1 MLDLYHEMQ
10 VNATLYEKL
19 DRLTGALDDL
29 HQKYGSNAPY
39 MDDTAKIIY
48 AIFQACDY
56 NVGMLFPYFFPTAI
70 SGMPLSLM
78 QRPFAFAMTKMHLFG
93 SLTMRGSRQISKTTT
108 FGAFL
113 LSITRLI
120 SDISCLYICPRSD
133 NLKTFQT
140 KLKHL
145 DRNFRYPEVETHKF
159 RQNLGLKEYSNGSVI
174 EAIYVNETAD
184 NARGKSADVLLWDES
199 CTLNTLVHCYSVGNK
214 KNLKLTQKAIVDVE
228 VGDTV
233 LSHDTHGKL
242 HPAEV
247 TRFYDK
253 GLRHTW
259 TVRYKNGHSLTCT
272 ANTKLWTDRGWMY
285 LSEFLSPEE
294 AARHP
299 HARQAQTMLAS
310 CEQIYGADYSWRC
323 VQGMEREWTDTF
335 HEHFGNLDR
344 SDWTLRGADLHQRDL
359 RHRHVRFYG
368 VFQAVDLI
376 SEYPAGGWTELES
389 ITYAGEQAVYDLEVE
404 KYHTFFANGMAV
416 HNCQNMDVNLLPEL
430 REIQT
435 ASKMPSNIYAGTSLT
450 TDTML
455 EAKYEDSSQG
465 TFWVKDGTAKG
476 YIDCGDVDAILKM
489 IKPQGLTC
497 PTTNKPINI
506 RDIRLVHKFQARA
519 DAGVVGI
526 HVPKIIVPEFVED
539 PIEWNKLY
547 GTFLEYEKIGQLKKF
562 IQEVLGIPVEDGV
575 RELTQADLE
584 HMCCIP
590 ETPAQLEANVHRG
603 VYKFTV
609 AGIDWGGSDYNPA
622 DKTKLSYTFHI
633 ILGVRADGKIDILYM
648 EKHAGMDYQG
658 IINIIATMNKRYNVT
673 YIGSDHAAGTLYNS
687 AFRKHPHVKSLGH
700 FVIQYS
706 GNMLQLINKVKDS
719 ALENHYAVQKTDTLT
734 DTIMAIKQ
742 EFPRIRC
749 FKWELAKRYLDDFM
763 NFRRVIEDR
772 DEGGSKFRYRR
783 HGSKPDDGIH
793 ALNFAYIVVRMVRN
807 EPFVQDN
814 SLRIE
819 IYNQIR
825 MITNGGNAL
834 AGYTPGMH
842 TVSG

>member
-19 DRLTGALDDL
+19 DRLTGALDAL
-29 HQKYGSNAPY
+29 HQKYGSNAPF
-39 MDDTAKIIY
+39 MQETANIIY
-48 AIFQACDY
+48 AIFVACDY
-56 NVGMLFPYFFPTAI
+56 NVGLLFPYFFPTAI
-70 SGMPLSLM
+70 MGQPLSLM
-78 QRPFAFAMTKMHLFG
+78 NRPFAFAMTKMHLFG

-108 FGAFL
+108 FGGL
-113 LSITRLI
+113 LLCVARLI
-120 SDISCLYICPRSD
+120 SDLSCLYICPRSD

-145 DRNFRYPEVETHKF
+145 DRHFRYPEVETTKF

-184 NARGKSADVLLWDES
+184 NARGKSSDLILWDE
-199 CTLNTLVHCYSVGNK
+199 T
-214 KNLKLTQKAIVDVE
+214 
-228 VGDTV
+228 
-233 LSHDTHGKL
+233 
-242 HPAEV
+242 
-247 TRFYDK
+247 
-253 GLRHTW
+253 
-259 TVRYKNGHSLTCT
+259 
-272 ANTKLWTDRGWMY
+272 
-285 LSEFLSPEE
+285 
-294 AARHP
+294 
-299 HARQAQTMLAS
+299 
-310 CEQIYGADYSWRC
+310 
-323 VQGMEREWTDTF
+323 
-335 HEHFGNLDR
+335 
-344 SDWTLRGADLHQRDL
+344 
-359 RHRHVRFYG
+359 
-368 VFQAVDLI
+368 
-376 SEYPAGGWTELES
+376 
-389 ITYAGEQAVYDLEVE
+389 
-404 KYHTFFANGMAV
+404 
-416 HNCQNMDVNLLPEL
+416 QNMDVNLLPEL

-590 ETPAQLEANVHRG
+590 ETPAQMEANVHRG